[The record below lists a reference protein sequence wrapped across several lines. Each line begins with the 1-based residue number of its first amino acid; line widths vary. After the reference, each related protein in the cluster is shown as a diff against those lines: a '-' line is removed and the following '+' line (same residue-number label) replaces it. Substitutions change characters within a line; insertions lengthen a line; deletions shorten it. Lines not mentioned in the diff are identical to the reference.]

1 MGRRRR
7 PTRKEASLEVVDRN
21 NKPVA
26 AFPRSLVHEQQ
37 LLHRRVIVLL
47 YNKKKKLYLQ
57 KRSRRKGRFP
67 ACWDISVS
75 GHVYAG
81 ESCLEAALRKL
92 RDEIG
97 VSLSRLQVV
106 NELQAGPETD
116 HEFVTLFSTGTCEQV
131 PSPNPADVEKGLFVE
146 KHELDY
152 LVRSFQHLLT
162 PGLIYFWRL
171 GRLFSGVSPL

>member
-7 PTRKEASLEVVDRN
+7 PTRKEASLEVVDQN
-21 NKPVA
+21 NRPVA
-26 AFPRSLVHEQQ
+26 AFPHSLVHKQQ
-37 LLHRRVIVLL
+37 LLHRRVSVLM

-57 KRSRRKGRFP
+57 KRSSRKGLYP

-75 GHVYAG
+75 GHVHTG
-81 ESCLEAALRKL
+81 ESCLEAALRNL

-97 VSLSRLQVV
+97 VSLNRLQVI
-106 NELQAGPETD
+106 NQLSAGPETD
-116 HEFVTLFSTGTCEQV
+116 QEFVTLYSTGPCEQV
-131 PSPNPADVEKGLFVE
+131 PSPNPAEVEKGLFVE

-162 PGLIYFWRL
+162 PGLLHFWRL